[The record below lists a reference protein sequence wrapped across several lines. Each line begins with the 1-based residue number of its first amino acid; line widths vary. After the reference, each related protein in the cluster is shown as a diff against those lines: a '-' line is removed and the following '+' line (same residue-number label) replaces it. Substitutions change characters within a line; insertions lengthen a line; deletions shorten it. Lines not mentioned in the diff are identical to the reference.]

1 LNSIPSRSVALSRRL
16 YNRFSRGRVSEA
28 AVSGCGFP
36 VMTRLGHGLQVVPVV
51 EQDRVAVVRYP
62 VIDNGRRPA
71 TAGAVIL
78 FALAERIARE
88 EREPEPLPAA
98 AIDPRG

>member
-1 LNSIPSRSVALSRRL
+1 
-16 YNRFSRGRVSEA
+16 
-28 AVSGCGFP
+28 
-36 VMTRLGHGLQVVPVV
+36 MQVVPVV
-51 EQDRVAVVRYP
+51 EQHGIAVVRAP
-62 VIDNGRRPA
+62 VIDYGRRPA

-88 EREPEPLPAA
+88 ERDAEPLPTA